1 MQLSARLTTALV
13 AFVTLALIYTVNSI
27 SARDP
32 TSVFFNPRKGYA
44 PRYSAIRRQ
53 QAEAFISAH
62 HDAPAPVIP
71 KASSDST
78 TRKLCVGIPSF
89 KREGVQYLPD
99 AVGSLLEGLTPSE
112 RQEIYLIVFIPHSNP
127 SVHQAYNEAWLPGL
141 VDHVLT
147 YESGVDRMQYIRN
160 MEREGGR
167 FVEKGLFDYSYLL
180 TKCAEQFTPYIAIF
194 EDDTVAMDG
203 WYHRTIAA
211 ILDAEQQAA
220 LHRAKPEFLYLRL
233 FYTEEFLGWNSENWK
248 KYLWNSICVTAV
260 PTALLLFIRIC
271 QPRTKLSMRITSL
284 RAFLVLYAGLAV
296 VILLYFALGRITV
309 NPLPHGV
316 HEMQEFGC
324 CSQAFVFPNTKAREL
339 VSYFKDRH
347 TGYMDVLTED
357 FANERNE
364 LRFAITPSLVQHV
377 GRKSSKGDDYGPMSK
392 FGMSVAEKIWSF
404 GFEKLD
410 WRALRREHE
419 DVARREAALS
429 SSHTAPLDA
438 KEMVP

>member
-1 MQLSARLTTALV
+1 MPLSARLTTALV

-62 HDAPAPVIP
+62 HDAPAPIIP
-71 KASSDST
+71 KASSYST

-89 KREGVQYLPD
+89 KRDGVQYLPD

-364 LRFAITPSLVQHV
+364 LRFAVTPSLVQHV